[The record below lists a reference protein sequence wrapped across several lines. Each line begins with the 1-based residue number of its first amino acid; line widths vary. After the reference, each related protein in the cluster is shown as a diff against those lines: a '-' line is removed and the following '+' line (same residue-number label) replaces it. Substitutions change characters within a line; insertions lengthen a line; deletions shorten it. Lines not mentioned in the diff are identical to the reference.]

1 VTFDRETLGPYLK
14 CERER
19 FGVTLDQIA
28 ETTKIKRSLLAALE
42 RGDLEKWPS
51 GIFRRAFFR
60 AYTSAIGVDGE
71 ALVPEFV
78 RLFPDTSDVKAP
90 EPIPIACP
98 APALRLTL
106 ADELVVVRAVRSHI
120 AAAAIDT
127 AAIGVVAMAAGLVT
141 GYLWPALA
149 LVAIIYHAVA
159 TVRGGRAV
167 GARVGGTT
175 IRPQLPHEAAIES
188 RAARPEPRRGVAGLE
203 IRRTSRSHHRAA
215 EPPIARGTH
224 AVS

>member
-1 VTFDRETLGPYLK
+1 MTFDRETLGPYLK
-14 CERER
+14 RERER

-78 RLFPDTSDVKAP
+78 RLFPDTSDVKAS
-90 EPIPIACP
+90 EPVPIAFP

-106 ADELVVVRAVRSHI
+106 DDEPVVVRAVRSHI

-127 AAIGVVAMAAGLVT
+127 AAIGVLAMVAGMVT
-141 GYLWPALA
+141 GHLWPALA
-149 LVAIIYHAVA
+149 LVAIVYHAVA
-159 TVRGGRAV
+159 TVHGGRAV
-167 GARVGGTT
+167 GARITEST
-175 IRPQLPHEAAIES
+175 RTRQPLEATIES
-188 RAARPEPRRGVAGLE
+188 RAPRLEPRRGVAGVE
-203 IRRTSRSHHRAA
+203 GRRASRSHHRAA
-215 EPPIARGTH
+215 ESPIARGKH